1 MFALAPKADYEVI
14 SKKILTNKLSISG
27 ENIYTFYNTIAV
39 FLNDNRLDD
48 VEKVIKYV
56 SDSRGLAEAMSGD
69 NCTLDFFKRFV
80 DYKFIDRLNKT
91 PITKELMLYH
101 AIRNGKID
109 IATYLVQERN
119 VELPKEEIV
128 KLLETGFGSG
138 RDIESIKFLLENKI
152 IDVNYFIESKKKY
165 LIERVVYLCESECD
179 DELTKIIIDLGA
191 DISVNDYSVIRTMS
205 NQYTQIFTDILADLI
220 IKLDSKLKENKGE

>member
-1 MFALAPKADYEVI
+1 MFTQTEDCEIIL
-14 SKKILTNKLSISG
+14 KKILVNKLSISG

-39 FLNDNRLDD
+39 FLNANRLDD
-48 VEKVIKYV
+48 VETVIKHV
-56 SDSRGLAEAMSGD
+56 SDSRGLVEAMISN
-69 NCTLDFFKRFV
+69 NCTLDFFKKFV

-101 AIRNGKID
+101 AIRNGKMD

-119 VELPKEEIV
+119 AGLPKEKIV

-138 RDIESIKFLLENKI
+138 RDIQSIRFLLENKI
-152 IDVNYFIESKKKY
+152 IDVNYFIQSKRQY

-179 DELTKIIIDLGA
+179 DELTKLIIDLGA
-191 DISVNDYSVIRTMS
+191 DISVKDYSVIKTMS

-220 IKLDSKLKENKGE
+220 IKLDSKLKKNKGE